1 MKCWTVQFIA
11 VVSSFRLLAGDALPH
26 NLGSGQPG
34 LCIIYNSANEYIVFV
49 DEALVKSWKPGDD
62 WLPGYAGQIQVLVA
76 RNFGRDKLSPNGDV
90 WNTEDLFPFDENT
103 AFTCDG
109 FWGITNRM
117 WGRETQVFS
126 TNEEHILVSDD
137 VYDLARV
144 RYGLT
149 TNQWFLGKVGTN
161 IYYWETGK
169 PNIVYYRATE
179 ETQATYYFK
188 LPKADNEMFGVKKAL
203 SSNKDVGFCVDR
215 TLSWFEVIKNFGT
228 AAGQPAFIEFSLK
241 NGKQVKRN
249 K

>member
-1 MKCWTVQFIA
+1 
-11 VVSSFRLLAGDALPH
+11 
-26 NLGSGQPG
+26 
-34 LCIIYNSANEYIVFV
+34 
-49 DEALVKSWKPGDD
+49 
-62 WLPGYAGQIQVLVA
+62 
-76 RNFGRDKLSPNGDV
+76 
-90 WNTEDLFPFDENT
+90 
-103 AFTCDG
+103 
-109 FWGITNRM
+109 M

-188 LPKADNEMFGVKKAL
+188 LPKADNEIFGVKKAL